1 MLVDA
6 QLFVYDNN
14 EVIVFVD
21 KVGNFTLRLE
31 DTTIEGLLR
40 TFIKYNVIDISY
52 PLQDVKQEAL
62 IKPII
67 LKDIQDRIRRG
78 LPV

>member
-1 MLVDA
+1 MKDA
-6 QLFVYDNN
+6 KILVYDNN
-14 EVIVFVD
+14 EIHIFVHD
-21 KVGNFTLRLE
+21 VGNIALMLE

-40 TFIKYNVIDISY
+40 TFIDYNVVDISY

-67 LKDIQDRIRRG
+67 LKDIQDKMRKEM
-78 LPV
+78 